1 MARGPSGRI
10 VVEVDPSIKREL
22 HSTLA
27 AQGLSLKDWFL
38 KQARRYLFERQ
49 HPSLPG
55 IFHSESQPNKPV
67 SLAAESEGTYVASRR
82 RKGRKRTKAE

>member
-1 MARGPSGRI
+1 M
-10 VVEVDPSIKREL
+10 
-22 HSTLA
+22 LA

-55 IFHSESQPNKPV
+55 IFHSESQPNKPLPV
-67 SLAAESEGTYVASRR
+67 AAEREGDYVASLRR
-82 RKGRKRTKAE
+82 GKKRTKA

>member
-10 VVEVDPSIKREL
+10 VVEIDASIKREL
-22 HSTLA
+22 HSALA

-55 IFHSESQPNKPV
+55 IFRSESSPNKPIP
-67 SLAAESEGTYVASRR
+67 LAAEKEGNYIASRR
-82 RKGRKRTKAE
+82 RRGKKRTEAK